1 MSAEA
6 MLTFLQNCTPEE
18 KLGFQVAT
26 QCAPVLK
33 GIKISNL
40 ISVEAGTWRRIRRYL
55 QGCRVICVLLYADAQ
70 KEVLYLYRYE
80 MLERHLGQKKIR
92 EFLLQYGYKSFDVA
106 GVLTRLR
113 SRYQQYAGAGK
124 EFPHELGVLLE
135 YPVEDVEGF
144 IANRG
149 QNSLLAKYWKV
160 YHNREQAEKVFRLYD
175 EAKEMALMEIIEGY
189 PLAKVAVS

>member
-1 MSAEA
+1 MSAET
-6 MLTFLQNCTPEE
+6 MLSFLQNCTPEE
-18 KLGFQVAT
+18 KLGFQVAI

-40 ISVEAGTWRRIRRYL
+40 ISVEVGTWRRVRRYL

-80 MLERHLGQKKIR
+80 MLERHLRKKKVR
-92 EFLLQYGYKSFDVA
+92 EFLLRYGYEAFDVA
-106 GVLTRLR
+106 SVLARLR
-113 SRYQQYAGAGK
+113 RRYQRYAGAGK

-149 QNSLLAKYWKV
+149 KNSLMAKYWKV
-160 YHNREQAEKVFRLYD
+160 YHNREHAENVFRLYD
-175 EAKEMALMEIIEGY
+175 EAKEMALREIIDGY
-189 PLAKVAVS
+189 PLVKVAVS

>member
-1 MSAEA
+1 MSAEK
-6 MLTFLQNCTPEE
+6 MLLFLQSCTPEE
-18 KLGFQVAT
+18 KLGFQVVT

-40 ISVEAGTWRRIRRYL
+40 ITAEAGTWRRIRQYL
-55 QGCRVICVLLYADAQ
+55 RGCRVICILLYADSK
-70 KEVLYLYRYE
+70 KEVLFLYRYE
-80 MLERHLGQKKIR
+80 LLERQLKKR
-92 EFLLQYGYKSFDVA
+92 QVRAFLVQYGYEKLDVA
-106 GVLTRLR
+106 SVLARLR
-113 SRYQQYAGAGK
+113 IRYQRYAGAGK

-149 QNSLLAKYWKV
+149 KNSLLAKYWKV
-160 YHNREQAEKVFRLYD
+160 YHDREHAEHVFRLYD
-175 EAKEMALMEIIEGY
+175 EAKEAAMEEIIRGY

>member
-1 MSAEA
+1 MSAET
-6 MLTFLQNCTPEE
+6 MLTFLEHCTPEE

-40 ISVEAGTWRRIRRYL
+40 ISVEAGTWRWIRHYL

-80 MLERHLGQKKIR
+80 MLERHLRQKKVR
-92 EFLLQYGYKSFDVA
+92 EFLLQYGYGQFDVA
-106 GVLTRLR
+106 SILARLR

-149 QNSLLAKYWKV
+149 KNSLTAKYWKV
-160 YHNREQAEKVFRLYD
+160 YHNRERAEKVFRLYD
-175 EAKEMALMEIIEGY
+175 EAKETALKEIIEGC
-189 PLAKVAVS
+189 PLVKVAVS